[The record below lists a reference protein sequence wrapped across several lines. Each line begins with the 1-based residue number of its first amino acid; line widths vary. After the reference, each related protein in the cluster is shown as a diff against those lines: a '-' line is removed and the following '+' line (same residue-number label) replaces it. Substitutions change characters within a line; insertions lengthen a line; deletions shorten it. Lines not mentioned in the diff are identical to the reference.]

1 MRLAGLTPGAGP
13 GHYGPTIEQVCVGAA
28 MTEMLGVRQVRKTK
42 VYHEI
47 VDQIREL
54 IAAGRIKP
62 GDRLPPE
69 RELAELFKASRN
81 SVRDAIRV
89 LEQMGLIESRQ
100 GDGTYVRSVSA
111 EDLAEPL
118 ALMLLQSRTQ
128 MRELWEVRRVLEPA
142 LAEFAAARITDEE
155 LEELDAIL
163 EAQGRKVEAGYI
175 ALEEDTA
182 FHNGI
187 AQAARNTV
195 MLRAL
200 DTLVD
205 LLRQSRER
213 SLQQHDRPAYSLA
226 GHRRILGALHRRDP
240 DAARSEMLR
249 HLADIEERVFS
260 PTEDC

>member
-1 MRLAGLTPGAGP
+1 
-13 GHYGPTIEQVCVGAA
+13 
-28 MTEMLGVRQVRKTK
+28 MTDILGVRQVRKTK

-47 VDQIREL
+47 VDQIRGL

-111 EDLAEPL
+111 EELAEPL

-155 LEELDAIL
+155 LDELDAIL
-163 EAQGRKVEAGYI
+163 EQQRRKVEAGFI
-175 ALEEDTA
+175 ALEEDVA

-187 AQAARNTV
+187 AEAARNTV

-226 GHRRILGALHRRDP
+226 GHRRIVAALRRHDP
-240 DAARSEMLR
+240 EGARSEMLR
-249 HLADIEERVFS
+249 HLRDIEERVFS
-260 PTEDC
+260 TAEVG